1 MNIIKTTSIVA
12 VSVIATLAVASIMGF
27 QLSEITAEQTTPV
40 EYLSAEGVQV
50 TGIFK
55 FREGTE
61 VLPIQV
67 FTQTSGFKRA
77 QVFGFQVEKVVGN
90 TPYLHKHVDESFL
103 YRNSQDEKENWNPFD
118 VEMIL
123 ATGPYAKRV
132 VEYSKCFIDDY
143 VVLTLRDNE
152 EGYLNKG
159 FANVERMTLF
169 CRAMNFQNPSLETL
183 NSISED
189 QKAQTTSTL
198 DLKEPFSTWSD
209 HFKYQKTGSL
219 QPKQ

>member
-27 QLSEITAEQTTPV
+27 QLSEITAQETTPV
-40 EYLSAEGVQV
+40 EYLTAEGVST

-61 VLPIQV
+61 VLPVQV
-67 FTQTSGFKRA
+67 FTQLTGFKRL
-77 QVFGFQVEKVVGN
+77 QPFTFSIEKVVGN

-118 VEMIL
+118 VEMIVS
-123 ATGPYAKRV
+123 TGPYAKRIV
-132 VEYSKCFIDDY
+132 DYGKCYIDDY
-143 VVLTLRDNE
+143 SVVTLRDGE
-152 EGYLNKG
+152 EGYFNKG
-159 FANVERMTLF
+159 FANVERITLS
-169 CRAMNFQNPSLETL
+169 CRAMNFQNPTL
-183 NSISED
+183 DEMEKKANTSEST
-189 QKAQTTSTL
+189 TTSTL

-209 HFKYQKTGSL
+209 HFKYQNTGSL